1 MIFRKCKWYN
11 ASTQTDGEISK
22 IWESQYQ
29 QIIRKRSIVI
39 QENERL
45 VFYSVEEDSQYLRK
59 MLIAS

>member
-11 ASTQTDGEISK
+11 VSTQTDGEISK